1 MLTQFS
7 VTNFRSIKNT
17 VTLDMQATAINEHQE
32 HLIKGAD
39 GRLYLPVASIYGPNG
54 SGKSNIV
61 YAMEYLMF
69 LIRNPIESVSNVNGS
84 QKIFQKLSP
93 FAFSEETR
101 NGPSEFTVYY
111 LTEIAEYRYEIHIL
125 GQEIIYESLS
135 QRKNS
140 THRESRL
147 FERNQNI
154 TTVFNDLQKMKISE
168 DISSRIP
175 LLSYMFITYGKNKL
189 ISDAINGFSKSL
201 YAIRYRS
208 TPFSY
213 VYQIYEKEEKL
224 RKLVLEMIQEMDID
238 VVDLKIYDSIEG
250 KVFAVHKLKDE
261 VFELNI
267 LDESN
272 GTQKLFEL
280 LLFIATNL
288 SIGGTLIIDEID
300 ANIHPALLKHIIQWH
315 TDSSVNQKGA
325 QLIFTSHDLANMNN
339 DTFRRDEIWFVAKG
353 NQQDSVLYSLV
364 EFIMENGA
372 KVRNDARYDKQYLE
386 GKYGADPYLQ
396 KMINWEEFNERN

>member
-84 QKIFQKLSP
+84 QKFFQKLSP

-140 THRESRL
+140 THR
-147 FERNQNI
+147 
-154 TTVFNDLQKMKISE
+154 
-168 DISSRIP
+168 
-175 LLSYMFITYGKNKL
+175 
-189 ISDAINGFSKSL
+189 
-201 YAIRYRS
+201 
-208 TPFSY
+208 
-213 VYQIYEKEEKL
+213 
-224 RKLVLEMIQEMDID
+224 
-238 VVDLKIYDSIEG
+238 
-250 KVFAVHKLKDE
+250 
-261 VFELNI
+261 
-267 LDESN
+267 
-272 GTQKLFEL
+272 
-280 LLFIATNL
+280 
-288 SIGGTLIIDEID
+288 
-300 ANIHPALLKHIIQWH
+300 
-315 TDSSVNQKGA
+315 
-325 QLIFTSHDLANMNN
+325 
-339 DTFRRDEIWFVAKG
+339 
-353 NQQDSVLYSLV
+353 
-364 EFIMENGA
+364 
-372 KVRNDARYDKQYLE
+372 
-386 GKYGADPYLQ
+386 
-396 KMINWEEFNERN
+396 

>member
-1 MLTQFS
+1 M
-7 VTNFRSIKNT
+7 
-17 VTLDMQATAINEHQE
+17 
-32 HLIKGAD
+32 
-39 GRLYLPVASIYGPNG
+39 
-54 SGKSNIV
+54 
-61 YAMEYLMF
+61 
-69 LIRNPIESVSNVNGS
+69 
-84 QKIFQKLSP
+84 
-93 FAFSEETR
+93 
-101 NGPSEFTVYY
+101 
-111 LTEIAEYRYEIHIL
+111 
-125 GQEIIYESLS
+125 
-135 QRKNS
+135 
-140 THRESRL
+140 
-147 FERNQNI
+147 
-154 TTVFNDLQKMKISE
+154 
-168 DISSRIP
+168 
-175 LLSYMFITYGKNKL
+175 
-189 ISDAINGFSKSL
+189 
-201 YAIRYRS
+201 
-208 TPFSY
+208 
-213 VYQIYEKEEKL
+213 
-224 RKLVLEMIQEMDID
+224 
-238 VVDLKIYDSIEG
+238 
-250 KVFAVHKLKDE
+250 FAVHKLKDE